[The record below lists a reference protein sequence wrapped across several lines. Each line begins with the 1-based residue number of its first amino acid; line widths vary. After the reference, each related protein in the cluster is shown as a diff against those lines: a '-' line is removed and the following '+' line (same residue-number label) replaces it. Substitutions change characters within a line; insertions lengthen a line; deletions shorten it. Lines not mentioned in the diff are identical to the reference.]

1 MRTMTPLQE
10 GDRQRTDTERQQITL
25 RLLIMLTMLA
35 YLGFAH
41 WGGLLTASR
50 WEDGSG

>member
-10 GDRQRTDTERQQITL
+10 ADQQRTFTERQQIML
-25 RLLIMLTMLA
+25 RLLIMLVMLA

-41 WGGLLTASR
+41 AGGLLSDSR
-50 WEDGSG
+50 WEDVL